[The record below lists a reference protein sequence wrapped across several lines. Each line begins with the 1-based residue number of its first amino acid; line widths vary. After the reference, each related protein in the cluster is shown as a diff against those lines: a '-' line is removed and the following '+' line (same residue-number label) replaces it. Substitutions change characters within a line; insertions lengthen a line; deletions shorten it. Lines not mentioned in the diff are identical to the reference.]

1 MTDGRRRSDA
11 RMLLACLVASIVAA
25 VFAATEAALAVA
37 FAGAMVAHVW
47 CGRAGKVPGYVA
59 GYLVLAAL
67 SWVSVQ
73 MIAANPADT
82 LAMGLGSIGIVG
94 RRALLPLT
102 FAAALAEVPT
112 GSLLAALRACRLP
125 KSAGIALAV
134 ALRFAPTLSGEY
146 VRIRQSQK
154 FRGVGLGI
162 VRTLAHL
169 PSTAECIL
177 VPLVIRTMRVS
188 DELSASITVRG
199 VRFDGETT
207 SFRPLSFSLH
217 NAATLAWYCLCVAL
231 SVALA
236 ALTAQPLGA
245 GA

>member
-1 MTDGRRRSDA
+1 MTDGRRWPDA
-11 RMLLACLVASIVAA
+11 RMLLACLAASVVAA
-25 VFAATEAALAVA
+25 VFATTESALALV
-37 FAGAMVAHVW
+37 FAGAMAAHAL
-47 CGRAGKVPGYVA
+47 CGRAGNVPGYVA
-59 GYLVLAAL
+59 AYLVFAVL
-67 SWVSVQ
+67 SWASVR
-73 MIAANPADT
+73 MLAANPADT
-82 LAMGLGSIGIVG
+82 LAMGLGSVGIVG

-125 KSAGIALAV
+125 KSAGVALAV
-134 ALRFAPTLSGEY
+134 ALRFAPTLSEEY
-146 VRIRQSQK
+146 ARIRQSQK
-154 FRGVGLGI
+154 FRGLGLGV

-199 VRFDGETT
+199 VSFDGETV
-207 SFRPLSFSLH
+207 SFRPLSFSLRD
-217 NAATLAWYCLCVAL
+217 AMALSWYCLCVAAAL
-231 SVALA
+231 ALA
-236 ALTAQPLGA
+236 ALTAQPLGG